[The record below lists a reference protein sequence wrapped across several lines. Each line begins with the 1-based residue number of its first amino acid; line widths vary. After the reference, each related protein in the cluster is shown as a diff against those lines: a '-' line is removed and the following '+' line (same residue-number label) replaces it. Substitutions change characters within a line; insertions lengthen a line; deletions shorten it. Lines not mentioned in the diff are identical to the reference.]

1 MRQFLAVVLVLAGL
15 AGPAAAQ
22 TVLSLSA
29 TGTVLAAP
37 DEITASLTVQA
48 SARQAATAQADV
60 NKVMA
65 KALAA
70 ARDVAGVT
78 ATTADYNVNQTNNDA
93 GTVTGYQASQTL
105 NLTMPAPGGTPPS
118 AFTDLVGQLQ
128 NEGLL
133 LNSLDGDLSPAGRQ
147 AAGTQAIN
155 AAIKQ
160 VQAQA
165 ACIAKTLGE
174 SVGPMKTLNVSLDN
188 GGPVM
193 PMRMMVMAAPASAP
207 PQAAPGPVSVSAT
220 VSAEIALAP

>member
-1 MRQFLAVVLVLAGL
+1 VLA
-15 AGPAAAQ
+15 
-22 TVLSLSA
+22 T
-29 TGTVLAAP
+29 P

-48 SARQAATAQADV
+48 SARAASTAQADV
-60 NKVMA
+60 NKVMQ

-70 ARDVAGVT
+70 ARAVAGVT
-78 ATTADYNVNQTNNDA
+78 AATAEYNVNQTTNDA
-93 GTVTGYQASQTL
+93 GTITGYQASQTL
-105 NLTMPAPGGTPPS
+105 NLTMPAPGGAPPS

-155 AAIKQ
+155 TAIKQ

-165 ACIAKTLGE
+165 AGIAKTLGE
-174 SVGPMKTLNVSLDN
+174 SVGPMKTLSVSLDN

-193 PMRMMVMAAPASAP
+193 PMRMMAMATASAP